1 MKLGYI
7 KPFVCERTVL
17 LLLFF
22 CSHVFFFISQWCDH
36 RKKKHHFSTF
46 QCTLVYFGFYVIASD
61 FSLLEMTHQ
70 TCFITLCFLLNLRSL
85 HRNQIKEK
93 DLCCALVCSVII
105 CARYWSQNGGFLLFF
120 YEVSVKTLFVRRTDF
135 IFLTENV
142 WLW

>member
-1 MKLGYI
+1 MKG
-7 KPFVCERTVL
+7 
-17 LLLFF
+17 LFYYYF
-22 CSHVFFFISQWCDH
+22 FAVMFFFISQWCDH

-61 FSLLEMTHQ
+61 FSLEMTHQ

>member
-1 MKLGYI
+1 MWKDCFIIIIFLQS
-7 KPFVCERTVL
+7 C
-17 LLLFF
+17 
-22 CSHVFFFISQWCDH
+22 FFFISQWCDH
-36 RKKKHHFSTF
+36 RKKKTHFSTF
-46 QCTLVYFGFYVIASD
+46 QCTLVYFGYYVIAND